1 MRLKNFVCLID
12 YLFVC
17 FCLCVLLGFL
27 YLLGGEREGRS
38 YIENNTHPFP
48 YQSLYEP
55 ATLILIILY
64 QPMKKL
70 FAFAYVSM

>member
-27 YLLGGEREGRS
+27 YLLGGGGERERAEV
-38 YIENNTHPFP
+38 I
-48 YQSLYEP
+48 
-55 ATLILIILY
+55 
-64 QPMKKL
+64 
-70 FAFAYVSM
+70 